1 MSFQAS
7 ETGVFY
13 NLSIWL
19 RSVLRMFADCSLS
32 NGGIRLYS
40 PTGMPAT
47 NAYIMMKWQIA
58 SAHHEQM
65 ENLMG
70 AEVLMLW
77 R

>member
-47 NAYIMMKWQIA
+47 NAYMTMKWQKLPPITNRWKI
-58 SAHHEQM
+58 S
-65 ENLMG
+65 
-70 AEVLMLW
+70 
-77 R
+77 